1 MVCGRTGA
9 LMTATLVTG
18 GVDGGAYRGPPP
30 KFTYTDTRLNN
41 GLRLI
46 VAAAPKGYLGGAE
59 GQTRSQAALRVHG
72 CRIAQSEYVCADCLQ
87 TSSHECGSSTAWRP
101 LDLVSIR
108 TFVLPV
114 HYPRAHSVQHQPDVG
129 QPPRRYGRGTST
141 RETIAR

>member
-18 GVDGGAYRGPPP
+18 GVDGVAYRDPPP
-30 KFTYTDTRLNN
+30 KFTFTDTRLNN

-59 GQTRSQAALRVHG
+59 GQTRLQAALRVDG

-87 TSSHECGSSTAWRP
+87 RLNQPTSVMVPQGRRSEPAVDHHRP
-101 LDLVSIR
+101 V
-108 TFVLPV
+108 
-114 HYPRAHSVQHQPDVG
+114 Y
-129 QPPRRYGRGTST
+129 
-141 RETIAR
+141 